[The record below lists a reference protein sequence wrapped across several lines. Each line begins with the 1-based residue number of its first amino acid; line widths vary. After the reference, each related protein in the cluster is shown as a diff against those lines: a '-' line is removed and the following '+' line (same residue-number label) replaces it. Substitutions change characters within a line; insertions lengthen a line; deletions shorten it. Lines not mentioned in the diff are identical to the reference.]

1 MLAAGAAAAAPRQG
15 ACVFDAEACVKCMLK
30 KEEACAAGTNAGSGF
45 CEREVNEAVAEEDAE
60 ADAVKKKK

>member
-1 MLAAGAAAAAPRQG
+1 M
-15 ACVFDAEACVKCMLK
+15 KCMLK
-30 KEEACAAGTNAGSGF
+30 KEEACATGTNAGSGF